1 MTIQVGTGTAQTIDL
16 GDAPS
21 PPAAN
26 TYYAGSTVNSI
37 AGLAAAINAAN
48 IGVTAGV
55 SIANGQ
61 STLTLDSG
69 TAGSSGALTVTSSIL
84 ATSDSNVNYTGA
96 SYTSTTAA
104 SGTLGALP
112 SSADV
117 LSGSVTIQ
125 VGTGTA
131 QTLTLDSTDNTLA
144 GLAGQIT
151 AANLGVAASVVTNNG
166 VSSIS
171 LVSGTVGSAGALTV
185 SSNLLDTTS
194 KTNTTLGYNNSSDI
208 AGLTGLG
215 ISVND
220 DGSLTLDATSLDS
233 VLNSDYSG
241 VQAFFQNANSWGLGF
256 STTLTNAG
264 ASSST
269 GILKLAQSSNSSIE
283 STLNAN
289 IAREDSLISAEQKS
303 LTAELTSA
311 NEIMQQLPSELQ
323 GVNELYSAIT
333 GYNQQTNG

>member
-1 MTIQVGTGTAQTIDL
+1 
-16 GDAPS
+16 
-21 PPAAN
+21 
-26 TYYAGSTVNSI
+26 
-37 AGLAAAINAAN
+37 
-48 IGVTAGV
+48 
-55 SIANGQ
+55 
-61 STLTLDSG
+61 
-69 TAGSSGALTVTSSIL
+69 VTSSIQ

-112 SSADV
+112 DSGDV
-117 LSGSVTIQ
+117 LSGSVTVQ

-131 QTLTLDSTDNTLA
+131 QTFTLDSTDNTLA

-151 AANLGVAASVVTNNG
+151 AAKLGVAATVVTNNG

-171 LVSGTVGSAGALTV
+171 LVSGVVGSAGALMV
-185 SSNLLDTTS
+185 SSNLLDSTS
-194 KTNTTLGYNNSSDI
+194 KTNTTLAYNTSSDI

-220 DGSLTLDATSLDS
+220 DGTMTLDATSLDS

-241 VQAFFQNANSWGLGF
+241 VQALFQNANSWGMGF
-256 STTLTNAG
+256 STTLANAG
-264 ASSST
+264 TSSPTGILALASSSN
-269 GILKLAQSSNSSIE
+269 SNIE
-283 STLNAN
+283 STLNAD
-289 IAREDSLISAEQKS
+289 ISREQSYISAQQAS
-303 LTAELTSA
+303 LTSELNTA
-311 NEIMQQLPSELQ
+311 NQIMQQLPSELQ